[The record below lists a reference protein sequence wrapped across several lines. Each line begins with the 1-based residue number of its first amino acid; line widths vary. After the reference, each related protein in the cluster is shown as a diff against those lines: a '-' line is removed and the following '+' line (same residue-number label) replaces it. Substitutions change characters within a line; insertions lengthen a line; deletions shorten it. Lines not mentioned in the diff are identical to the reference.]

1 MQGNWLSFGQ
11 YAGNSYFCIPQI
23 TITKGKKGKSNM
35 AKDNKGL
42 TPMMRQFFSMKEKHP
57 DALMLFRCGDFY
69 ETYCDDA
76 IEASKI
82 LGITLTRRNNG
93 AAAGDEMAG
102 FPHHALDTFLPKLI
116 RAGKRVAIC
125 DQLEDPKK
133 KREALKGKRG
143 LSAEDKMVRRGITE
157 LVTPGVAM
165 GDNVLNYKENNFLA
179 AVHFGKGSC
188 GVSFLDISTGEFLTG
203 EGTFDYVEKL
213 IGNFSPKEVL
223 YDRARKSDFERHF
236 GTRLCVYEMED
247 WVFTDLSARQKLLK
261 HFGTK
266 NLKGFG
272 VDHLNNGVIAAGA
285 IMQYLELTQHTN
297 INHIT
302 SLARIEEEKYVRL
315 DRFTIRSLEL
325 VAPMQEDGLSLL
337 GVVDRTI
344 TPMGGRMLH
353 RWLVFP
359 LKDVKPINERLDI
372 VEYYFREP
380 DFRHCLDDQLHR
392 MGDLERIISRVAAG
406 RVSPREVVQLKN
418 ALSAI
423 QPIKSACLYSS
434 NEALK
439 RVGEQLN
446 LCESIRDRIEQ
457 EIMPDPPQLVAKGGV
472 IAHGFNAELDELR
485 SIRENGKQVLLDIQ
499 EKEAAKTGINSLKI
513 GFNNIFG
520 YYLEVRNTFKN
531 KVPQDWIRKQT
542 LAQAERYITPELKE
556 YEAKILGADE
566 KILILEARLFNEL
579 VQDMQEY
586 IPQIQIN
593 ANLLARLDCLLSFA
607 NIAEENKYVR
617 PMVDDSMVID
627 IKKGRHPVI
636 ETQLPLGEQY
646 IPNDVYLDNEQQQIM
661 MITGPNMAGKS
672 ALLRQTALIV
682 LLAQVGCFV
691 PAESA
696 RIGLVDKV
704 FTRVGA
710 SDNISLGEST
720 FMVEMTEAANILN
733 SVTPH
738 SLVLFDE
745 LGRGTS
751 TYDGISIAWAIVE
764 YLHEQPRAT
773 ARTLFATHYHEL
785 NEMAKNFHR
794 IKNFNVSVKEVNG
807 KIIFLRKLERG
818 GSEHSFG
825 IHVADIA
832 GMPKSIVKRAN
843 IVLKELEADN
853 AQVGSVGKPSA
864 EKLEKSREGVQ
875 LSFFQ
880 LDDPVLTQIRD
891 EIIGLDINNL
901 TPVEALNKLNE
912 IKRIVLP
919 NSKN

>member
-1 MQGNWLSFGQ
+1 
-11 YAGNSYFCIPQI
+11 
-23 TITKGKKGKSNM
+23 M

-325 VAPMQEDGLSLL
+325 VAPMQEDGSSLL
-337 GVVDRTI
+337 NVVDRTI

-380 DFRHCLDDQLHR
+380 DFRQCLDDQLHR
-392 MGDLERIISRVAAG
+392 MGDLERIISKVAAG
-406 RVSPREVVQLKN
+406 RVSPREVVQLKT
-418 ALSAI
+418 ALRAI
-423 QPIKSACLYSS
+423 LPIKTACLYAN

-446 LCESIRDRIEQ
+446 LCESVRDRIEQ
-457 EIMPDPPQLVAKGGV
+457 EIKPDPPQLVAKGNV

-485 SIRENGKQVLLDIQ
+485 SIRDNGKQVLLDIQ
-499 EKEAAKTGINSLKI
+499 EKEAAQTGISSLKI
-513 GFNNIFG
+513 GFNNVFG
-520 YYLEVRNTFKN
+520 YYLEVRNTFKD
-531 KVPQDWIRKQT
+531 KVPADWIRKQT

-566 KILILEARLFNEL
+566 KILALEARLFNEL
-579 VQDMQEY
+579 VQDMQEF

-733 SVTPH
+733 SVTPR